1 MSTIEQLTNDS
12 WTPWAAFALALVAAA
27 VYFVIASPAVPAD
40 YKSPPTPVLVVAGLA
55 YLVGG
60 VLILQADRR
69 LLVLGAILN
78 PLVLLAYTA
87 AAIKGHAAVDGLSL
101 TGKAAQI
108 GLEVALVWL
117 ILRPTEAAGELG

>member
-1 MSTIEQLTNDS
+1 MSTITQVAGDS
-12 WTPWAAFALALVAAA
+12 WTPWVALALALVAAA
-27 VYFVIASPAVPAD
+27 VYFVIASPAMPVD

-78 PLVLLAYTA
+78 PLVLVAYTVA
-87 AAIKGHAAVDGLSL
+87 ATKGHAAVDGLSL
-101 TGKAAQI
+101 TSKAA
-108 GLEVALVWL
+108 
-117 ILRPTEAAGELG
+117 